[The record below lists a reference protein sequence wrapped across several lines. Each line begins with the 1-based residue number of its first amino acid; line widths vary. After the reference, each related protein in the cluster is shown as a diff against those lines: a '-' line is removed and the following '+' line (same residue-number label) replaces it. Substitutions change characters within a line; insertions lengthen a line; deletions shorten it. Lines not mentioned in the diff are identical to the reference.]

1 MATPTDQQQIRAT
14 LRRHERNEGSGA
26 AARLAIGAAVDIV
39 GMACV
44 VDAATGLLVFDPT
57 PAMPEVTSALPPLL
71 GAAEAADVLGM
82 VSTNLKRLSP
92 PLPVV
97 AVISGRIPVYL
108 ERDVLAAKARRDAR
122 GGQTHSTV
130 GRER

>member
-1 MATPTDQQQIRAT
+1 
-14 LRRHERNEGSGA
+14 
-26 AARLAIGAAVDIV
+26 
-39 GMACV
+39 
-44 VDAATGLLVFDPT
+44 
-57 PAMPEVTSALPPLL
+57 
-71 GAAEAADVLGM
+71 M